1 MKKLYIRAAAILL
14 AAALIFVPKTAA
26 ISAEKAIVMDALTG
40 RVLYEKRAEEKS
52 LVASCT
58 KILTAI
64 LVCENCNALDLI
76 TIPKEAVGIEG
87 SSMYLVEGERL
98 TVQELLYGLMLSSGN
113 DAAVALALHC
123 AGSLEGFSA
132 LMNEKAQALG
142 MTGSHF
148 VNPHGLD
155 AREHY
160 STARDLAV
168 LAAYAMEN
176 PIFAATVGAKSVRV
190 GQRVLQNHN
199 RLLWQYPDAEGVKT
213 GFTRAAGRILVSS
226 AKRQGRRLIC
236 VTINAP
242 NDWLDHKSLLEA
254 GFSSC
259 EMTTLVH
266 AGQRLGSLPVFGGT
280 GEQVQVEAAE
290 SFAWPIFEGETV
302 TVILPLQGPAF
313 APVVEGADAGYA
325 HILVEG
331 KPVGKVKL
339 YYSETIEQQPGKEKT
354 LLERLLERIL

>member
-1 MKKLYIRAAAILL
+1 MFL
-14 AAALIFVPKTAA
+14 AAALIFVPKAKA

-40 RVLYEKRAEEKS
+40 RVLYEKRADEKS

-64 LVCENCNALDLI
+64 LVCENCNVLECI

-87 SSMYLVEGERL
+87 SSMYLQEGERL

-123 AGSLEGFSA
+123 GGSLEGFA
-132 LMNEKAQALG
+132 TLMNEKAQTLG

-155 AREHY
+155 AKDHY
-160 STARDLAV
+160 STARDLAI
-168 LAAYAMEN
+168 LASYAMEN

-190 GQRVLQNHN
+190 GQRVLTNHN
-199 RLLWQYPDAEGVKT
+199 RLLWLYADAEGVKT
-213 GFTRAAGRILVSS
+213 GYTKAAGRILVSS
-226 AKRQGRRLIC
+226 ARRQGRRLIC

-242 NDWLDHKSLLEA
+242 SDWADHQHLLEE
-254 GFSSC
+254 GFSSY

-266 AGQRLGSLPVFGGT
+266 AGQILGTLPVFGGT
-280 GEQVQVEAAE
+280 GERVQVEAAE
-290 SFAWPIFEGETV
+290 SFAWPIYENEKISV
-302 TVILPLQGPAF
+302 TLPDRSPAF
-313 APVVEGADAGYA
+313 APVVEGAQAGYA

-331 KPVGKVKL
+331 KPVGKVAIR
-339 YYSETIEQQPGKEKT
+339 YCQTIEQQPAPRKN